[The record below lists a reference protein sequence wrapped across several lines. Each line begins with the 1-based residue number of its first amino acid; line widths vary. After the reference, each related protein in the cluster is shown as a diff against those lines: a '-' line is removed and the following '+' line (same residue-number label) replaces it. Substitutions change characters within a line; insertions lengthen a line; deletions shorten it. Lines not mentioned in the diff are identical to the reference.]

1 MKQNN
6 GCEGGGQMEPVQGL
20 KIRGMTERDF
30 AGIDDV
36 DKKITGREWAGAASR
51 RASSHFWGYYPPLS
65 FVAEVEGKIIG
76 FIIGS
81 MGGPEYSLPVSG
93 WVTTMGVDPDY
104 QGRGIG
110 PALLKAFIDVCEISR
125 IPSRMMLP
133 RNENFEKLLLAMGFE
148 QGELVDYVRKPK

>member
-1 MKQNN
+1 
-6 GCEGGGQMEPVQGL
+6 MEPVQGL
-20 KIRGMTERDF
+20 NIRSMTERDF

-36 DKKITGREWAGAASR
+36 DKRITGREWAGVAGR

-65 FVAEVEGKIIG
+65 FVAEVEGRIIG

-93 WVTTMGVDPDY
+93 WVTIVGVDPDY

-110 PALLKAFIDVCEISR
+110 RALLKAFVDVCDISR
-125 IPSRMMLP
+125 IPSRLIIP
-133 RNENFEKLLLAMGFE
+133 RDEHFEKMLTALGFE
-148 QGELVDYVRKPK
+148 QGQLVDYVRKIK

>member
-1 MKQNN
+1 
-6 GCEGGGQMEPVQGL
+6 MEPVQEL
-20 KIRGMTERDF
+20 KIRSMTERDF

-36 DKKITGREWAGAASR
+36 DKRITGREWAGAGR

-65 FVAEVEGKIIG
+65 FVAEVEGRIIG

-93 WVTTMGVDPDY
+93 WVTIVGVDPDY

-110 PALLKAFIDVCEISR
+110 RALLKAFVDVCDISR
-125 IPSRMMLP
+125 IPSRLIIP
-133 RNENFEKLLLAMGFE
+133 RDEHFEKMLLALGFE
-148 QGELVDYVRKPK
+148 QGQLVDYVRKIK

>member
-1 MKQNN
+1 
-6 GCEGGGQMEPVQGL
+6 MEPVQGL

-30 AGIDDV
+30 VGIDDV
-36 DKKITGREWAGAASR
+36 DKKITGREWAGSASR

-65 FVAEVEGKIIG
+65 FVAEIEGRIVG

-93 WVTTMGVDPDY
+93 WVTILGVDPNY

-110 PALLKAFIDVCEISR
+110 RALLKAFVDVCEISR
-125 IPSRMMLP
+125 IPSRLIIP
-133 RNENFEKLLLAMGFE
+133 RNEHFERMLHALGFE
-148 QGELVDYVRKPK
+148 QGQLVDYARTVK

>member
-1 MKQNN
+1 
-6 GCEGGGQMEPVQGL
+6 MEPVQGL

-36 DKKITGREWAGAASR
+36 DKRITGREWAGAGGR

-65 FVAEVEGKIIG
+65 FVAEFEGRIVG

-93 WVTTMGVDPDY
+93 WVTIVGVDPDY

-110 PALLKAFIDVCEISR
+110 KALLKAFVDICDTSR
-125 IPSRMMLP
+125 IPSRLIIP
-133 RNENFEKLLLAMGFE
+133 RNEHFEKMLLALGFE
-148 QGELVDYVRKPK
+148 QGLLVDYVRKIK

>member
-1 MKQNN
+1 
-6 GCEGGGQMEPVQGL
+6 MEPVQGL
-20 KIRGMTERDF
+20 KIRSMTERDF

-36 DKKITGREWAGAASR
+36 DKRITGRVWAGAGGR

-65 FVAEVEGKIIG
+65 FVAEIEGRIVG

-93 WVTTMGVDPDY
+93 WVTILGVDPNY

-110 PALLKAFIDVCEISR
+110 RALLKAFVDVCEISR
-125 IPSRMMLP
+125 IPSRLIIP
-133 RNENFEKLLLAMGFE
+133 RNEHFERMLHALGFE
-148 QGELVDYVRKPK
+148 QGQLVDYARTVK